1 MIQTFER
8 IVEIIDSIRSEDL
21 VEFGRLNDNAFTRER
36 KLTFEKLV
44 WVILNKHG
52 LSAAIELYAF
62 FQRLE
67 AESVRKQSFSTARM
81 NLNPEVFK
89 VLNELFIQN
98 YYKTNEIETVY
109 DYKIFAIDGCVQD
122 LVNDDKLKEEFGG
135 ITDENGEIVK
145 VKAQT
150 SGILDVNNNIM
161 IDYQISPYTTNEKE
175 LAKKNIEKLLE
186 SFSNEEVLLIF
197 DRGYPSIEFFY
208 YLILKGVKFIIRVA
222 ENRYKSDKKNMKTND
237 EFIDLKLDDV
247 RLSSVKD
254 DEIRDL
260 LRKKD
265 VLRVRMTKIK
275 LDNGDNEYLI
285 SNLCLDEMSSMD
297 LKGLYAKRWEI
308 EKSFDVLKNKLYME
322 NISGYSK
329 IAVEQDFHSQILIYN
344 IVQDVTNEGNKI
356 LEQNRIKKERQEKM
370 YKQLK
375 KTRKSGKKIEL

>member
-1 MIQTFER
+1 
-8 IVEIIDSIRSEDL
+8 
-21 VEFGRLNDNAFTRER
+21 
-36 KLTFEKLV
+36 
-44 WVILNKHG
+44 
-52 LSAAIELYAF
+52 
-62 FQRLE
+62 
-67 AESVRKQSFSTARM
+67 
-81 NLNPEVFK
+81 
-89 VLNELFIQN
+89 
-98 YYKTNEIETVY
+98 
-109 DYKIFAIDGCVQD
+109 
-122 LVNDDKLKEEFGG
+122 
-135 ITDENGEIVK
+135 
-145 VKAQT
+145 
-150 SGILDVNNNIM
+150 
-161 IDYQISPYTTNEKE
+161 
-175 LAKKNIEKLLE
+175 
-186 SFSNEEVLLIF
+186 
-197 DRGYPSIEFFY
+197 
-208 YLILKGVKFIIRVA
+208 
-222 ENRYKSDKKNMKTND
+222 MKTND

-247 RLSSVKD
+247 RLNSVKD
-254 DEIRDL
+254 EEIRDL

-308 EKSFDVLKNKLYME
+308 EKSFDVLKNKLYIE